1 MKTEI
6 RNKLIN
12 NEKFLNLN
20 EILKE
25 KILYENICYK
35 HNLSF
40 IKYCSCCNKDIC
52 QKCENENHLEHDG
65 KINYENLLPDINEMN
80 LILKNV
86 KQYENDNNIFFNEIN
101 NWKNEFNHI
110 LNEYKSKVND
120 IIDYIKNFNYEK
132 INYNIIYKYRL
143 IFDMLSEYESCYSN
157 KALNEKNKKIIEK
170 MEKTLKGKINIKND
184 SQKISKSINKLK
196 EFIKYIKIKN
206 SFINTINKIFD
217 IINIKSDLNNI
228 SNKYIN
234 KKPPDKIKEITPF
247 YINKIQ
253 THSSSDNIRTSASS
267 YNKKNNIKNK
277 FINKEIYNKKFYNN
291 TIESISEQ
299 NNNERYKT
307 SKSMNDI
314 NSYEKKNYC
323 LNNFGIYEKKTVR
336 QKSTDCV
343 NKIKKINLNLFNND
357 FDINNKIS
365 NFNQD
370 NKDNNNGPIKLDK
383 DTLQNSI
390 NATKIVLFKNLKEDR
405 NKIKFNKTQNY
416 INKTF
421 FNKNNKFINNI
432 KISKPEDFNIIS
444 YSSKEPKNFSKS
456 FKYNNSLDNINKF
469 QELNELNKIHKNK
482 ENNNI
487 FLIKSNEINNK
498 NISLFNLKENK
509 YRRNNNEII
518 EQYRPKKNNS
528 VENTEKRS
536 NINNNIKNSIDIG
549 YNQVY
554 NKKENNLYVHKRF
567 ITLDMSKSLSSFE
580 SNTSSIISSS
590 SSNNNNFL
598 NYDPFFNNRA
608 MIKNITNYN
617 DNQRRIKLYLG
628 LELGNTECKIGLNK
642 ENNYKLADTNLP
654 YLTIPT
660 IISFIQD
667 KNNPN
672 KLSIKIGEEA
682 DKIRLEKVDSTIFNI
697 IKLFGQNINDIFG
710 KKELWPFNIYNDSNK
725 KNNKPLI
732 KIKHLKKDIYYTIED
747 ILFMYLKQVFEIFF
761 NKLII
766 NNTSLSIYIKIN
778 ITIGVPN
785 YFNYTQRSLL
795 KKIFTINLFPKKR
808 YNKYNIYS
816 KYNIELNNIYI
827 ENFSNLIS
835 YSIFSNKNI
844 FSQKFNIYNLIL
856 SIEGC
861 STNISIVKL
870 NKDNKNKFIEIK
882 YLNSAEFGEE
892 DFLDNLIYSCISN
905 LKEKVK
911 NNCMNSPL
919 ILAKIRKALSDT
931 KNKFDK
937 EEIKQIEITINRLFG
952 NIDLKMNIT
961 IDNYCSACIGL
972 FRKIIFL
979 IKETI
984 LNSKINIEQIND
996 IILIGNI
1003 SHNIK
1008 LKKMISELFKERNQ
1022 YIYTKLINKSDE
1034 TDIKNKFSNSI
1045 IEGAIIHCFNKS
1057 RTFPEYQINNISPSS
1072 LGIENYNEQ
1081 MDFLIKKGENIP
1093 IRLNKHIKIKKP
1105 INNIITINIFE
1116 GENKYSKNNK
1126 LISNNSMDINNLI
1139 NIKKDEKYIE
1149 ILFQFFMDSNY
1160 NIKIYILDKNTYKKQ
1175 YECIV

>member
-25 KILYENICYK
+25 KIIYENICYK

-40 IKYCSCCNKDIC
+40 NKYCSYCNKDIC
-52 QKCENENHLEHDG
+52 QKCEIENHSEHDG

-86 KQYENDNNIFFNEIN
+86 KQYENDNNILFNEIN
-101 NWKNEFNHI
+101 NWKNEFNNI

-120 IIDYIKNFNYEK
+120 IIDYIKNFNQEK
-132 INYNIIYKYRL
+132 INYNLIYKYRL
-143 IFDMLSEYESCYSN
+143 IFDILSEYEPCYSN

-170 MEKTLKGKINIKND
+170 MEKTSKGKINIKND
-184 SQKISKSINKLK
+184 CQKISKSINKLK
-196 EFIKYIKIKN
+196 EFIKYLNIKN
-206 SFINTINKIFD
+206 SFINTITKIID

-234 KKPPDKIKEITPF
+234 KKPPDKIKEISPL

-253 THSSSDNIRTSASS
+253 THSSSDNIKTSASS
-267 YNKKNNIKNK
+267 FNKNK

-291 TIESISEQ
+291 TIESISET

-307 SKSMNDI
+307 SKSMSNI
-314 NSYEKKNYC
+314 NSYEKNNC

-336 QKSTDCV
+336 QNSTNCV
-343 NKIKKINLNLFNND
+343 NNIKKINLNLFNND
-357 FDINNKIS
+357 LDINN
-365 NFNQD
+365 
-370 NKDNNNGPIKLDK
+370 NKDNKNNNNAIKLDK
-383 DTLQNSI
+383 NTLQNSI
-390 NATKIVLFKNLKEDR
+390 NATKIFLFKNLKEDR
-405 NKIKFNKTQNY
+405 NKVKFNKTQNF

-456 FKYNNSLDNINKF
+456 FKYNNSLDNITKF
-469 QELNELNKIHKNK
+469 QELNELSKIHKNK
-482 ENNNI
+482 GDNNI
-487 FLIKSNEINNK
+487 FLINSKDINNK
-498 NISLFNLKENK
+498 NISLFNLKENN
-509 YRRNNNEII
+509 YRRNNNKILI
-518 EQYRPKKNNS
+518 EQYRPKKYNS

-536 NINNNIKNSIDIG
+536 NINDNIKNNIDVG
-549 YNQVY
+549 YNQGY

-590 SSNNNNFL
+590 SSNNNIFL

-617 DNQRRIKLYLG
+617 DNQRKIKLYIG
-628 LELGNTECKIGLNK
+628 LELGNTECKIGINQ
-642 ENNYKLADTNLP
+642 ENNYKLKDTTLR
-654 YLTIPT
+654 YLTFPS

-672 KLSIKIGEEA
+672 KLSIKIGEES
-682 DKIRLEKVDSTIFNI
+682 DKIRLEKVDSTVFNI

-761 NKLII
+761 SKLII
-766 NNTSLSIYIKIN
+766 NNTNSSNYIKIN

-785 YFNYTQRSLL
+785 YFNYTQRKLL
-795 KKIFTINLFPKKR
+795 KYIFTTNLFPKKR

-816 KYNIELNNIYI
+816 KFNIELNNIYI
-827 ENFSNLIS
+827 EHFSNLTS
-835 YSIFSNKNI
+835 YSIFRNKNN
-844 FSQKFNIYNLIL
+844 QKFSIYNLIL

-861 STNISIVKL
+861 STNISLVKL
-870 NKDNKNKFIEIK
+870 SKDNKNKFIEIK
-882 YLNSAEFGEE
+882 YINSAEFGEE
-892 DFLDNLIYSCISN
+892 DFLDNLIYSCLSN

-919 ILAKIRKALSDT
+919 ILAKIRKALTET

-937 EEIKQIEITINRLFG
+937 EEIKQIEIVINRLFG
-952 NIDLKMNIT
+952 NIDLKMNIS
-961 IDNYCSACIGL
+961 IDNYYSACIGL
-972 FRKIIFL
+972 FRKIVFL

-984 LNSKINIEQIND
+984 INSRINIEQIND

-1003 SHNIK
+1003 SQNIK

-1022 YIYTKLINKSDE
+1022 YIYIKLINKSDE
-1034 TDIKNKFSNSI
+1034 IDEKSKYDNSI

-1057 RTFPEYQINNISPSS
+1057 RTFPEYKINNISPSS
-1072 LGIENYNEQ
+1072 FGIENYTDQ

-1093 IRLNKHIKIKKP
+1093 IRLNKFIKIKKP
-1105 INNIITINIFE
+1105 INNIININIFE

-1126 LISNNSMDINNLI
+1126 LISNNSVDINNLI
-1139 NIKKDEKYIE
+1139 NFKKDEKYVE
-1149 ILFQFFMDSNY
+1149 ILVQFFMDSNY
-1160 NIKIYILDKNTYKKQ
+1160 NIKMYILDKNTYKKQ